1 MALSNSTGLTVLL
14 RLSASCVALAWFATS
29 VQGQATMAD
38 TADQPSKGG
47 SLRQRIS
54 VKVNH
59 LDDLLKDT
67 DAAKTKPVLFLDGQ
81 EVKGVFGASVGS
93 ETLVFQLNRTSD
105 NRDAWKPLLGT
116 PSFTPRTV
124 RLSVGVPGKTSIPS
138 AFDFQL
144 TVLHAGWVWGW
155 FGLLVFLALIMCHP
169 GTRGLALQALQESG
183 PVPPGKTAALSLG
196 RCQMAFWS
204 VIVILAFIFL
214 YMVTWDYDTITQ
226 GTLALIGISA
236 GTGLAG
242 AIVDSS
248 KNSGMATEK
257 TSLQTEL
264 AGVPPAD
271 AMRQQAI
278 TQRLN
283 QIRTQMDTPLHT
295 GFISDL
301 LTDANGISFHR
312 MQIFVWTIILGVIFA
327 ISVYNDLLM
336 PDFSATLL
344 GLMGISSGTYVGFK
358 FPENKN

>member
-1 MALSNSTGLTVLL
+1 
-14 RLSASCVALAWFATS
+14 
-29 VQGQATMAD
+29 
-38 TADQPSKGG
+38 
-47 SLRQRIS
+47 
-54 VKVNH
+54 
-59 LDDLLKDT
+59 
-67 DAAKTKPVLFLDGQ
+67 
-81 EVKGVFGASVGS
+81 
-93 ETLVFQLNRTSD
+93 
-105 NRDAWKPLLGT
+105 
-116 PSFTPRTV
+116 
-124 RLSVGVPGKTSIPS
+124 
-138 AFDFQL
+138 
-144 TVLHAGWVWGW
+144 
-155 FGLLVFLALIMCHP
+155 
-169 GTRGLALQALQESG
+169 
-183 PVPPGKTAALSLG
+183 
-196 RCQMAFWS
+196 MAFWS